1 MDVVQFEDLKLFRTE
16 FKHSKKESRKY
27 FEGAL
32 KNSTNYYLGQ
42 VKAEGNEK
50 LHILYSWSEV
60 SKFLSIALMVVALL
74 GVITFDFGTIV
85 SGIVL
90 SASLI
95 TMLVS
100 RILLR
105 QYIRT
110 NYGLAFTIDMLR
122 ADKGSMLEDQRRELL
137 EK

>member
-1 MDVVQFEDLKLFRTE
+1 MSVVQFEDLKLFRTE
-16 FKHSKKESRKY
+16 FKHSKKESRKH
-27 FEGAL
+27 FENAL
-32 KNSTNYYLGQ
+32 KRSTNYYLGQ

-60 SKFLSIALMVVALL
+60 SKFLSIALMVIALL
-74 GVITFDFGTIV
+74 GVITFDFETIV